1 MRTTLIAGNWKM
13 HKTIAEAVALAD
25 ALVASSGTVA
35 ADREVVICPTYT
47 ALASVA
53 GRLAGSSIGLGAQN
67 VYPEPQ
73 GAFTGEISPAML
85 RDVGCRY
92 VIVGHSE
99 RRQLF
104 AESDAMVARTA
115 AAVILAGMTPIICVG
130 ETRSER
136 ESGQA
141 EHVVLGQVQ
150 GSLAGLTAHIDQV
163 VIAYEPVWAIGTGLT
178 ATAADAQAMHA
189 AIRGELRRLGGA
201 QADAVRIQY
210 GGSVKPDNVDELMA
224 QPDIDGALVGGAAL
238 VAESFLRIVQYRA

>member
-104 AESDAMVARTA
+104 AESDAMVARKA
-115 AAVILAGMTPIICVG
+115 AAVLQARMTPIICVG

-150 GSLAGLTAHIDQV
+150 GSLAGLTAI
-163 VIAYEPVWAIGTGLT
+163 
-178 ATAADAQAMHA
+178 
-189 AIRGELRRLGGA
+189 
-201 QADAVRIQY
+201 
-210 GGSVKPDNVDELMA
+210 
-224 QPDIDGALVGGAAL
+224 
-238 VAESFLRIVQYRA
+238 

>member
-13 HKTIAEAVALAD
+13 HKTIAEAVALTD
-25 ALVASSGTVA
+25 ALAAGLA
-35 ADREVVICPTYT
+35 DLPADRQVVICPTFT

-53 GRLAGSSIGLGAQN
+53 SRPRNGIAIGAQN

-73 GAFTGEISPAML
+73 GAFTGEIAPGML
-85 RDVGCRY
+85 KEIGCQY
-92 VIVGHSE
+92 VIIGHSE

-104 AESDAMVARTA
+104 GETDAMVARKA
-115 AAVILAGMTPIICVG
+115 AAVLDAGMTPIVCVG
-130 ETRSER
+130 ETRAER

-141 EHVVLGQVQ
+141 EQVVLGQVN
-150 GSLAGLTAHIDQV
+150 AGLSALSNRLAEI

-178 ATAADAQAMHA
+178 ATSADAQAMHA
-189 AIRGELRRLGGA
+189 AIRGELRRMGGD
-201 QADAVRIQY
+201 QADKVIIQY

-238 VAESFLRIVQYRA
+238 VAESFIRIAKFVK

>member
-1 MRTTLIAGNWKM
+1 
-13 HKTIAEAVALAD
+13 
-25 ALVASSGTVA
+25 
-35 ADREVVICPTYT
+35 
-47 ALASVA
+47 
-53 GRLAGSSIGLGAQN
+53 
-67 VYPEPQ
+67 
-73 GAFTGEISPAML
+73 ML

-104 AESDAMVARTA
+104 AESDAMVARKA
-115 AAVILAGMTPIICVG
+115 AAVLQAGMTPIICVG

-141 EHVVLGQVQ
+141 EQIVLGQVQ
-150 GSLAGLTAHIDQV
+150 GALAALTAHIDQV

-189 AIRGELRRLGGA
+189 AIRAELRRLGGD

-210 GGSVKPDNVDELMA
+210 GGSVKPDNVDELMS

-238 VAESFLRIVQYRA
+238 VAESFLRIVQYRV

>member
-13 HKTIAEAVALAD
+13 HKTIAEAVALTD
-25 ALVASSGTVA
+25 ALVAGLA
-35 ADREVVICPTYT
+35 DLPADRHVVICPTFT

-53 GRLAGSSIGLGAQN
+53 ACPRGGIAIGAQN
-67 VYPEPQ
+67 VYPEAQ
-73 GAFTGEISPAML
+73 GAFTGEIAPGML
-85 RDVGCRY
+85 KEIGCQY
-92 VIVGHSE
+92 VIIGHSE

-104 AESDAMVARTA
+104 GETDAMVARKA
-115 AAVILAGMTPIICVG
+115 AAVLDAGMTPIVCVG

-141 EHVVLGQVQ
+141 EKVVLGQIH
-150 GSLAGLTAHIDQV
+150 AGLSALSGRLAEI

-189 AIRGELRRLGGA
+189 AIRGELRRMGGA
-201 QADAVRIQY
+201 QADQVRIQY
-210 GGSVKPDNVDELMA
+210 GGSVKPDNVDELMS

-238 VAESFLRIVQYRA
+238 VADSFIRIAKFVK

>member
-1 MRTTLIAGNWKM
+1 M

-104 AESDAMVARTA
+104 AESDAMVARKA
-115 AAVILAGMTPIICVG
+115 AAVLQAGMTPIICVG

-189 AIRGELRRLGGA
+189 AIRGELRGTGRCRA
-201 QADAVRIQY
+201 HPVRRQCQARQ
-210 GGSVKPDNVDELMA
+210 
-224 QPDIDGALVGGAAL
+224 
-238 VAESFLRIVQYRA
+238 R